1 MLFQTWILIDVLE
14 RALQEPSLDK
24 AILNPPK
31 VGLLGLLSALRD
43 EEIQRGLGIL
53 VELLKALGKA
63 SKTI

>member
-1 MLFQTWILIDVLE
+1 MLFQTRILVDVLE

-43 EEIQRGLGIL
+43 EETQRGLGIL